1 MSNIEHLIENGLVAA
16 DKANKIGK
24 DPREAFYQ
32 EMSALYNKYM
42 LTSTQM
48 KEYDLWEIVQYIL
61 FTWENGE

>member
-1 MSNIEHLIENGLVAA
+1 MSNIEHLIENGLTAA
-16 DKANKIGK
+16 DKANKIGR

-48 KEYDLWEIVQYIL
+48 KEDDLWEIVQYVL

>member
-1 MSNIEHLIENGLVAA
+1 MSNIEHLLENGLIAA

-32 EMSALYNKYM
+32 EMSALYNKCM
-42 LTSTQM
+42 LTVTQI
-48 KEYDLWEIVQYIL
+48 KEDDLWEIVQYVL